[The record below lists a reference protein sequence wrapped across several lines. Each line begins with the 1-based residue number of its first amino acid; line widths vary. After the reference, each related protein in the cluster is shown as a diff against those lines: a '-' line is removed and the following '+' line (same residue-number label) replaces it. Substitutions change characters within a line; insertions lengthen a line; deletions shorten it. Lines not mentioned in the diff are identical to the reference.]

1 MARDQSNFSID
12 EGFEQIARTEMGR
25 LPRRAEFHDPL
36 VVSFAG
42 VRLSALID
50 EQLERFYNPA
60 GPVEMISRVF
70 RRLRR
75 A

>member
-1 MARDQSNFSID
+1 MVSHNANFSID
-12 EGFEQIARTEMGR
+12 EGFERIARTEMGR

-42 VRLSALID
+42 VPLSSLID
-50 EQLERFYNPA
+50 EELDRFYNPS
-60 GPVEMISRVF
+60 GPVEMITRVF
-70 RRLRR
+70 RRLRG